1 MSFLSIPCSFY
12 INKLSGARTKSGYN
26 TGLKGGN
33 FMSRPVGVT
42 LIGVLDF
49 LGMAFWGAIGLFCL
63 VGMSFLG
70 AFITKIAAQSEQ
82 QLPPGTNLT
91 AIMAS
96 VGVVM
101 AIMFFVVALIAAL
114 IGWGMLKLKNWARIC
129 SIIWSSVGVLLFA
142 LAILGSMLHFQP
154 LSFIWNAGWFAVNG
168 VIIWY
173 LLQPQVRA
181 AFAGRSQA
189 MAATA

>member
-1 MSFLSIPCSFY
+1 MS
-12 INKLSGARTKSGYN
+12 K
-26 TGLKGGN
+26 
-33 FMSRPVGVT
+33 PVGVT

-49 LGMAFWGAIGLFCL
+49 LGMAFWAAIGLFCL

-70 AFITKIAAQSEQ
+70 AFITKIAAQSQQ

-114 IGWGMLKLKNWARIC
+114 IGWGMLKLKNWARIM
-129 SIIWSSVGVLLFA
+129 SIIWSSVGVLLCGLF
-142 LAILGSMLHFQP
+142 LL
-154 LSFIWNAGWFAVNG
+154 LSLLRFNLFSVMFYGFWFAVNG

-173 LLQPQVRA
+173 LLQSQIRI
-181 AFAGRSQA
+181 AFAGRPQA
-189 MAATA
+189 IAATA